1 MTGARHLA
9 DYVMEQLEGLEGV
22 RNIPMMGGYVFYY
35 KERIFGGI
43 YENGFLVKDT
53 PAARRAMPDSVPEPP
68 YAGAKPMLPV
78 TILEDREA
86 LQAMVVSMFP
96 ELPERTPKKRRK
108 QDIK

>member
-53 PAARRAMPDSVPEPP
+53 PAARVP
-68 YAGAKPMLPV
+68 
-78 TILEDREA
+78 
-86 LQAMVVSMFP
+86 
-96 ELPERTPKKRRK
+96 PKKYLSK
-108 QDIK
+108 SIAFSDSL